1 MAYRL
6 KTVRYKEFD
15 RRILLQNENGPCPL
29 LAAANAL
36 LLQGTI
42 TLPPHCLRNGMAT
55 LEDVTNLLA
64 NQAMASPT
72 STTRKTIAG
81 KDDLDNDP
89 HNPSHYFHIDELL
102 QHIPRFQ
109 YGMDVNPKFTSITAY
124 EYTAQLTAFDLL
136 GVKLVHGWLVDPH
149 DDSDAAAAIGTLSYN
164 ALVEQVI
171 QGNEAAT
178 ELERLQQQNQTIV
191 DPSKQQQLS
200 QLATR
205 AVVIDHFL
213 QSTSHQ
219 LTQYGLQALYQDLR
233 DDELTVFFRNN
244 HFGTLTK
251 QKGMLYLLVTDFG
264 YADAPDIVW
273 EKLDVINGDTEY
285 VNATFQPSAAAAAAA
300 QQAAMAAASQQE
312 NADYQLA
319 MQLSMQNQPNQTQQ
333 QSSSV
338 PLPQQQQQSATASSS
353 QLSPHYLSQQQH
365 IAVGVPLA
373 APPKAPP
380 QSAPS
385 AASSAKPSPPSSSSS
400 PGYVLNSTLQPIP
413 PPPPRPKLP
422 PQPESARL
430 KPPPP
435 GSLKEPPQSSN
446 MAVVTAA
453 VNKLSPTMVQLPPPC
468 HVTTSTAAA
477 ANPRGYAMTSPSM
490 TMATTGQ
497 SSLSSINS
505 PTQPNIVSSNPNKPK
520 SLEEA
525 DRLLAIQLQSFS
537 DGGTGR
543 GAGLA
548 GNSSAANNP
557 YEDESLVLARQLQ
570 DQEDEFARIRRLNQQ
585 RQQQQQPRPGGQSA
599 VARPAA
605 AATVTG
611 AGTGGAGAGGR
622 GGTEAA
628 RAGGDGSAGQGCQIS

>member
-6 KTVRYKEFD
+6 KTVRYKDID

-36 LLQGTI
+36 LLKGTI

-72 STTRKTIAG
+72 STTRKTTIAG
-81 KDDLDNDP
+81 SVNDDDDP
-89 HNPSHYFHIDELL
+89 HCFHIDELL

-149 DDSDAAAAIGTLSYN
+149 DDYDTASAIGTLSYN
-164 ALVEQVI
+164 ALVELVI

-178 ELERLQQQNQTIV
+178 ELERLQQQNQNV

-205 AVVIDHFL
+205 AMVIDHFL

-219 LTQYGLQALYQDLR
+219 LTQHGLQALYQDLR

-251 QKGMLYLLVTDFG
+251 HKGMLYLLVTDFG
-264 YADAPDIVW
+264 YADAPEIVW

-300 QQAAMAAASQQE
+300 QQAAMASASQQE

-333 QSSSV
+333 SSSSV
-338 PLPQQQQQSATASSS
+338 PLPQQQQQSATAASSSSS
-353 QLSPHYLSQQQH
+353 QLPSHYLAQQQQ

-373 APPKAPP
+373 AP
-380 QSAPS
+380 
-385 AASSAKPSPPSSSSS
+385 
-400 PGYVLNSTLQPIP
+400 
-413 PPPPRPKLP
+413 PKLP

-435 GSLKEPPQSSN
+435 GSLKEPPQSSTI
-446 MAVVTAA
+446 AAAATVA
-453 VNKLSPTMVQLPPPC
+453 VNKPSPTMVQLPPPRN
-468 HVTTSTAAA
+468 VTTSTAAA
-477 ANPRGYAMTSPSM
+477 ANPVGYAMTSPSM
-490 TMATTGQ
+490 TTPTTGQ
-497 SSLSSINS
+497 SSVSS
-505 PTQPNIVSSNPNKPK
+505 PTSPTPPNSVSTNPNKPK
-520 SLEEA
+520 TMEEA

-548 GNSSAANNP
+548 NNSSAANNP
-557 YEDESLVLARQLQ
+557 YEDESLALARQLQ
-570 DQEDEFARIRRLNQQ
+570 DQEDEFARIRRLNQP
-585 RQQQQQPRPGGQSA
+585 RQQQQHPQQPPRTGGQTA
-599 VARPAA
+599 AARPV
-605 AATVTG
+605 AATTATGTG
-611 AGTGGAGAGGR
+611 AGRGAAVS
-622 GGTEAA
+622 T
-628 RAGGDGSAGQGCQIS
+628 RAGGDGSSGQGCQIS

>member
-1 MAYRL
+1 
-6 KTVRYKEFD
+6 
-15 RRILLQNENGPCPL
+15 
-29 LAAANAL
+29 
-36 LLQGTI
+36 
-42 TLPPHCLRNGMAT
+42 MAT
-55 LEDVTNLLA
+55 LEDVTNMLA

-72 STTRKTIAG
+72 STARKTIAG
-81 KDDLDNDP
+81 SDHSGMDDP
-89 HNPSHYFHIDELL
+89 HNPSHCFHIDELL

-149 DDSDAAAAIGTLSYN
+149 DDDDTASAIGTLSYN
-164 ALVEQVI
+164 ALVELVI

-178 ELERLQQQNQTIV
+178 ELERLQQQNQNV
-191 DPSKQQQLS
+191 DPSKLQQLS

-213 QSTSHQ
+213 QSNSHQ
-219 LTQYGLQALYQDLR
+219 LTQYGLQALHQDLR

-251 QKGMLYLLVTDFG
+251 HKGMLYLLVTDFG
-264 YADAPDIVW
+264 YADAPEIVW

-300 QQAAMAAASQQE
+300 QQAAIAAMSQQE

-333 QSSSV
+333 SSSV
-338 PLPQQQQQSATASSS
+338 PLTQQQQSATASS
-353 QLSPHYLSQQQH
+353 QLPSHYMSQQQH

-385 AASSAKPSPPSSSSS
+385 AAASLAKSSSS
-400 PGYVLNSTLQPIP
+400 PPPSLSLPGHVLTSTLQPIP
-413 PPPPRPKLP
+413 PPPPRPTLP

-430 KPPPP
+430 KPPPA
-435 GSLKEPPQSSN
+435 GSLKQPPQS
-446 MAVVTAA
+446 VAA
-453 VNKLSPTMVQLPPPC
+453 AASSAPHKPSPTMVQLPPPRN
-468 HVTTSTAAA
+468 VTTSTAAA
-477 ANPRGYAMTSPSM
+477 AHPTGYAMTSSSM
-490 TMATTGQ
+490 TTATTTESF
-497 SSLSSINS
+497 SSTTCQTS
-505 PTQPNIVSSNPNKPK
+505 PNIVSSNPNKPK
-520 SLEEA
+520 TMEEA

-543 GAGLA
+543 GTGLA
-548 GNSSAANNP
+548 NNSSAANNP
-557 YEDESLVLARQLQ
+557 YEDESLALARQLQ

-585 RQQQQQPRPGGQSA
+585 RQQQQQQQQQQPRTGGQSA

-605 AATVTG
+605 TATATG
-611 AGTGGAGAGGR
+611 AGTGRGAAVS
-622 GGTEAA
+622 T
-628 RAGGDGSAGQGCQIS
+628 RAGGDGSTGQGCQIS

>member
-6 KTVRYKEFD
+6 KTVRYKDID

-36 LLQGTI
+36 LLKGTI

-72 STTRKTIAG
+72 STTRKTTIAG
-81 KDDLDNDP
+81 SVNDDDDP
-89 HNPSHYFHIDELL
+89 HCFHIDELL

-149 DDSDAAAAIGTLSYN
+149 DDYDTASAIGTLSYN
-164 ALVEQVI
+164 SLVELVI

-178 ELERLQQQNQTIV
+178 ELERLQQQNQNV

-205 AVVIDHFL
+205 AMVIDHFL

-219 LTQYGLQALYQDLR
+219 LTQHGLQALYQDLR

-251 QKGMLYLLVTDFG
+251 HKGMLYLLVTDFG
-264 YADAPDIVW
+264 YADAPEIVW

-300 QQAAMAAASQQE
+300 QQAAMASASQQE

-333 QSSSV
+333 SSSSV
-338 PLPQQQQQSATASSS
+338 PLPQQQQQSATAASSSSS
-353 QLSPHYLSQQQH
+353 QLPSHYLAQQQQ

-385 AASSAKPSPPSSSSS
+385 AAASLPKSPPPPASS

-435 GSLKEPPQSSN
+435 GSLKEPPQSSTI
-446 MAVVTAA
+446 AAAATVA
-453 VNKLSPTMVQLPPPC
+453 VNKPSPTMVQLPPPRN
-468 HVTTSTAAA
+468 VTTSTAAA
-477 ANPRGYAMTSPSM
+477 ANPVGYAMTSPSM
-490 TMATTGQ
+490 TTPTTGQ
-497 SSLSSINS
+497 SSVSS
-505 PTQPNIVSSNPNKPK
+505 PTSPTPPNSVSTNPNKPK
-520 SLEEA
+520 TMEEA

-548 GNSSAANNP
+548 NNSSAANNP
-557 YEDESLVLARQLQ
+557 YEDESLALARQLQ
-570 DQEDEFARIRRLNQQ
+570 DQEDEFARIRRLNQP
-585 RQQQQQPRPGGQSA
+585 RQQQQHPQQPPRTGGQTA
-599 VARPAA
+599 AARPV
-605 AATVTG
+605 AATTATGTG
-611 AGTGGAGAGGR
+611 AGRGAAVS
-622 GGTEAA
+622 T
-628 RAGGDGSAGQGCQIS
+628 RAGGDGSSGQGCQIS